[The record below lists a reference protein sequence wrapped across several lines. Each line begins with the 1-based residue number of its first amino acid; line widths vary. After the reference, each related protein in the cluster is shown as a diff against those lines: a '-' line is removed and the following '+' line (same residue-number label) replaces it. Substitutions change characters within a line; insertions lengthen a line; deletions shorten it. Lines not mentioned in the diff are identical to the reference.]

1 MIPSVLCA
9 QAKDAQTEWCHS
21 ASSIAW
27 VLHPVYCSLQGWKE
41 GGKRPL
47 FLNSESGC
55 VFPLVLHCHFFSLCV
70 GHYLDVAL
78 VVCVNAGTFHFCG
91 SPRLDSL
98 CSWGLSLC
106 VPVYLCASI
115 CVFMSCF
122 CVFDALAFKDA
133 PACACLYAASVCVY
147 LYLSDVYMYS
157 SEHAFISL
165 LLTST
170 EGCAKVSSCCTFP
183 LGVTR
188 SCSSQAGVW
197 QCLFLTC
204 CLEQSSPKR
213 SPGDLDE
220 PEGCLVNKEGKNY
233 KEMEINIR

>member
-9 QAKDAQTEWCHS
+9 QAKDAQSEWCHP
-21 ASSIAW
+21 AFSIAW

-41 GGKRPL
+41 GWKRPL
-47 FLNSESGC
+47 FPNSESGC
-55 VFPLVLHCHFFSLCV
+55 VFPLVLHCDFSLCV
-70 GHYLDVAL
+70 GHCLDVPL
-78 VVCVNAGTFHFCG
+78 VVCVCECRHFHFCV
-91 SPRLDSL
+91 SPRLASL
-98 CSWGLSLC
+98 CSRGLSLC
-106 VPVYLCASI
+106 VLVYLCASI
-115 CVFMSCF
+115 CAFMSCF
-122 CVFDALAFKDA
+122 CVFDALGFKGA
-133 PACACLYAASVCVY
+133 SACACLYAASVCVY

-197 QCLFLTC
+197 QCLFLGA
-204 CLEQSSPKR
+204 E
-213 SPGDLDE
+213 
-220 PEGCLVNKEGKNY
+220 
-233 KEMEINIR
+233 